1 MKKIRITWK
10 DGTTEEQLVDEIIR
24 HKKAKNLSTWLAVR
38 KGDLLTAYPS
48 RAITELPDDPEVAS
62 PSEAAV

>member
-24 HKKAKNLSTWLAVR
+24 NKGKSKLAVR
-38 KGDLLTAYPS
+38 TGDLLTAYPS
-48 RAITELPDDPEVAS
+48 SAITELPDDPVTAP
-62 PSEAAV
+62 PSEAV